1 MGMERSMNLNKL
13 LDHSINPKAT
23 NSGKL
28 DNHWVLGIVQRSP
41 PAYLQGLSVQYGSHL
56 DTQLLTAHVLLGR
69 GHQGR
74 AAGKHLI
81 QPAPRTQH
89 GLLSHLQRQKA
100 CLRLTTLQWDNA
112 ESHIFKLPC
121 IPALIMRLANLRLLA
136 FLKLIHSDHTDSKV
150 LHLK

>member
-1 MGMERSMNLNKL
+1 MGMEHSMNLNKL
-13 LDHSINPKAT
+13 LVNSIHQKAT

-28 DNHWVLGIVQRSP
+28 DNHWVLGTAQRSP
-41 PAYLQGLSVQYGSHL
+41 LAYLQSLSVQYGSHL
-56 DTQLLTAHVLLGR
+56 DTQLLTADVLLGG

-100 CLRLTTLQWDNA
+100 CLRLSTLQWDNA

-121 IPALIMRLANLRLLA
+121 IPALIMRLANLRLLD
-136 FLKLIHSDHTDSKV
+136 FLKLIHSDHTDSMV
-150 LHLK
+150 LH